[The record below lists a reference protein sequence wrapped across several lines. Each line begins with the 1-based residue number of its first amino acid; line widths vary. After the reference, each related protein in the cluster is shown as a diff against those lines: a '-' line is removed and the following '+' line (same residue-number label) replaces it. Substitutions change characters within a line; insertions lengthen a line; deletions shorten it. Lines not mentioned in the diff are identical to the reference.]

1 MNHRPTITA
10 ALITLDEQRNL
21 AELLPALDWVDQVVV
36 VDGGS
41 RDATLSVARRHGCC
55 VASRRFDTFARQRN
69 HALGLATGD
78 WVLSIDADERP
89 TPRLVAEIRR
99 RIAQSRAAAFR
110 VPIRSWV
117 FGRRLRLSGTQDDC
131 PLRLFRRHAARWI
144 GDVHEV
150 LQVSGRVDR
159 LHHWLTHDTTPDL
172 ETFLAK
178 MHRYARLEAS
188 RRAAAGLR
196 PAWSDTWIVPAG
208 EILRRLFYKQGLW
221 DGPAGWAFCFLSGLS
236 EWVLAREH
244 HRLMRATA
252 DSRRATANSRRAT
265 PAGPDRRTPA
275 PEGHRRALPAGYCQ
289 EPIRCSPS
297 NDPLSHTDAR

>member
-1 MNHRPTITA
+1 MSHRPTITA

-21 AELLPALDWVDQVVV
+21 AELLPALDWVDQIVV

-41 RDATLSVARRHGCC
+41 RDATLSVARQHGCC
-55 VASRRFDTFARQRN
+55 VASRRFDSYARQRN

-99 RIAQSRAAAFR
+99 RLAQSRAEAFR

-131 PLRLFRRHAARWI
+131 PLRLFRRHAGRWL

-150 LQVSGRVDR
+150 LQVSGRVGR
-159 LHHWLTHDTTPDL
+159 LHNWLTHDTTPDL
-172 ETFLAK
+172 ATFLAK

-188 RRAAAGLR
+188 WRVAVGRR
-196 PAWSDTWIVPAG
+196 PARHDTWIVPAG
-208 EILRRLFYKQGLW
+208 EILRRLIYKQGLW

-244 HRLMRATA
+244 HRIPDAVA
-252 DSRRATANSRRAT
+252 HEASANSRRAT
-265 PAGPDRRTPA
+265 AHSPLYTLHSPLPDGR
-275 PEGHRRALPAGYCQ
+275 
-289 EPIRCSPS
+289 
-297 NDPLSHTDAR
+297 